1 VEKWAVFYGGKKD
14 IGGDVLELEGKKLFW
29 RYISMRC
36 ADKLNK
42 LPPYLFGAINVLK
55 QEAYTKKLDVI
66 DLGMGN
72 PDMPTPG
79 HIVERLCDTIRNHP
93 RTHRYPQ
100 AKGMPKFRKAV
111 ADWYGKKFGIKLDP
125 ESEVLALIGSKEG
138 IGHMC
143 MAYLNPGDL
152 VLVPNPAYPIH
163 HSGVI
168 LAGGEVY
175 DMPILPENSYL
186 PELEKI
192 PAKVARRA
200 KLMFLNYPNNP
211 TTAVVEGL
219 SFFKEAV
226 AFAKKYGI
234 IICHDFAYSEI
245 AFDGYEPPSFLQT
258 PGAKDVGLEFHSFS
272 KTYNMAGWRLGF
284 CVGNREILGPL
295 EKLKSYMDYGVF
307 TAIQL
312 AGVLALTGS
321 QKCVKDSVAE
331 YEKRRDKLVD
341 GLNKIGWKVD
351 RPKATMYIWA
361 RLPEKF
367 QGMSSL
373 DFAELLIQRTGIV
386 VAPGAGFGSYGEG
399 FVRMALVTHYNR
411 FHDALLR
418 LKKLLR
424 EGPAPKGAS

>member
-1 VEKWAVFYGGKKD
+1 
-14 IGGDVLELEGKKLFW
+14 
-29 RYISMRC
+29 MRC

-55 QEAYTKKLDVI
+55 QEAYAKKLDVI

-111 ADWYGKKFGIKLDP
+111 ADWYWKKFRIKLDP

-152 VLVPNPAYPIH
+152 ALVPNPAYPIH
-163 HSGVI
+163 HSGVV

-175 DMPILPENSYL
+175 DMPILAGNDYL

-192 PAKVARRA
+192 PVKVARRA

-258 PGAKDVGLEFHSFS
+258 PGARDVGLEFHSFS

-331 YEKRRDKLVD
+331 YERRRDKFVD
-341 GLNKIGWKVD
+341 GLNRIGWKVD
-351 RPKATMYIWA
+351 KPKATMYLWA

-367 QGMSSL
+367 QGISSL
-373 DFAELLIQRTGIV
+373 NFAELLIQRTGIA
-386 VAPGAGFGSYGEG
+386 VAPGVGFGSYGEG

-418 LKKLLR
+418 LKKFLR
-424 EGPAPKGAS
+424 EGPAPKGAT